1 MAERNIRNIFPLID
15 DPANIFYSKIK
26 QWMQLQTNF
35 HLHCKAVSR
44 VDRVVEA
51 SFMGISRTYK
61 TKFKT
66 YEVLKEE
73 DIGQYLYI
81 CYTFVASSKVT
92 EENTSSGERIPVDI
106 DDIYLL
112 EDKSYPI
119 VLQDQT
125 ATILYEETG
134 TWTKP
139 HYKVY
144 IRVNKVYKN
153 EYSQL
158 DIVNTEK
165 CYEELHFEDAYRQS
179 VGRLWVL
186 RPPLSDTS
194 KHYCDADSLCS
205 WELYNIDSENH
216 YTLMDKSNTPP
227 DDFNTTYIWPIQY
240 GPGLDHRAKFI
251 TTCKTEQHPTHPYIE
266 LNPSDFWVEIREYE
280 WANTS
285 ISTLA
290 CLTEDAEAF
299 LNTRGQVPAYFPY
312 LFRGLRFN
320 CSTTFFGEDLIKTG
334 EGCILLLSYICNMNI
349 RYLLCRAGYSVVP
362 ASGDITPV
370 VGTPL
375 REVLLHFA
383 SSTNVN
389 DVNAYKILNLETED
403 LSKYYLGYSVNTFFS
418 MGNSTVTVD
427 SNLANT
433 ESILKNSIE
442 EALNNYI
449 TIPSGSTSS
458 SMIGFP
464 QNALISE
471 VFPHFKW
478 YIRQFV
484 YAISFLKYSLF
495 KINSSGYFQ
504 YEYNSNL
511 AFPCNFFTSNEAVSF
526 LEKTIL
532 NSTER

>member
-139 HYKVY
+139 HYEVY

-227 DDFNTTYIWPIQY
+227 DDFNTTHIWPIQY
-240 GPGLDHRAKFI
+240 GPGLDHRARFI
-251 TTCKTEQHPTHPYIE
+251 ALCKTEQHPRHPYLE
-266 LNPSDFWVEIREYE
+266 LDQSDFWVEVREKE
-280 WANTS
+280 WSNTN
-285 ISTLA
+285 ISDLA
-290 CLTEDAEAF
+290 CLTEEAEAF
-299 LNTRGQVPAYFPY
+299 LNTRGHVPAYFPY
-312 LFRGLRFN
+312 LFRGLHFN

-389 DVNAYKILNLETED
+389 DVNAYKILNLDTEG
-403 LSKYYLGYSVNTFFS
+403 LSKYYLGK
-418 MGNSTVTVD
+418 TVTTMIYGDTVEVT
-427 SNLANT
+427 SNLENT
-433 ESILKNSIE
+433 ESILRDYVEN
-442 EALNNYI
+442 ALNDYI
-449 TIPSGSTSS
+449 TIPQGSTTAT
-458 SMIGFP
+458 MVGLP
-464 QNALISE
+464 QNSLLSR
-471 VFPHFKW
+471 VMPHLKW

-484 YAISFLKYSLF
+484 YAISFLKYGLF
-495 KINSSGYFQ
+495 KIGRNVDNIMSMDGYYYVF
-504 YEYNSNL
+504 
-511 AFPCNFFTSNEAVSF
+511 AFFTSSDDFLF

-532 NSTER
+532 NSLER